1 MGLAGVFVESVAVGA
16 EHSLVLTSTGDV
28 WGWGNNSD
36 MQLGIGHS
44 VSVIVWQ
51 PQLIQSLC
59 NKNIKQV
66 LIADNWNMFQL
77 MY

>member
-1 MGLAGVFVESVAVGA
+1 MAGAFVESVAVGA

-36 MQLGIGHS
+36 MQLGVGHS

-51 PQLIQSLC
+51 PQMIQLLS
-59 NKNIKQV
+59 NRNIKQV
-66 LIADNWNMFQL
+66 L
-77 MY
+77 